1 MTLDKSFNT
10 PVPRNY
16 ASYDA
21 SIVENGYSNLI
32 SGVESKARQAIEAKY
47 AEEWNSAGLIRRFK
61 LKRMM
66 NAEFKELVK
75 QLTPNVSPDA
85 VF

>member
-1 MTLDKSFNT
+1 MTLDESFNT
-10 PVPRNY
+10 PAPRKN
-16 ASYDA
+16 AGCNA

-66 NAEFKELVK
+66 NAEIKELVK
-75 QLTPNVSPDA
+75 QLTPKVSPDA
-85 VF
+85 IF